1 VSSRDARTG
10 LAFLLSLA
18 GAAVAAY
25 LALFEVGLVTI
36 VWDPLFAGGSEQ
48 VIRWSATVA
57 LPVPDALLG
66 FLAYGTE
73 AVLLVGARLADRPVS
88 RWLTVAL
95 GVVATLMAL
104 TSVGL
109 VLAQA
114 FLVRAWCTL
123 CLVSAVLSWT
133 IALIAIPEAITEFRA
148 LRAGRRASNATA
160 RGAVHE

>member
-1 VSSRDARTG
+1 
-10 LAFLLSLA
+10 
-18 GAAVAAY
+18 
-25 LALFEVGLVTI
+25 
-36 VWDPLFAGGSEQ
+36 
-48 VIRWSATVA
+48 
-57 LPVPDALLG
+57 
-66 FLAYGTE
+66 
-73 AVLLVGARLADRPVS
+73 
-88 RWLTVAL
+88 
-95 GVVATLMAL
+95 MAL

-133 IALIAIPEAITEFRA
+133 IALIAIPEALTEFRA

>member
-1 VSSRDARTG
+1 MSSRDARFG
-10 LAFLLSLA
+10 LLLLLSLA
-18 GAAVAAY
+18 GAAIAAY
-25 LALFEVGLVTI
+25 LALFELGLVTT

-48 VIRWSATVA
+48 VLRWSATVA
-57 LPVPDALLG
+57 LPVPDAVLG

-109 VLAQA
+109 VAGA
-114 FLVRAWCTL
+114 GVPGPRLVH
-123 CLVSAVLSWT
+123 
-133 IALIAIPEAITEFRA
+133 ALPRF
-148 LRAGRRASNATA
+148 GRSLLDDRTD
-160 RGAVHE
+160 RDP